1 MKTFSIQ
8 TLGCKVNHYE
18 SEQLAQLLRQ
28 RGLRQTEPA
37 AADLRVINTCSVT
50 TAAASQSR
58 QAVRR
63 VVRLPLLDARAAAQP
78 LSAPSQGAHQH
89 GALGAEGPSTKLI
102 PARRDSTTLRAG
114 PATTLRAGRTDALS
128 SLACGGDL
136 TAVPLT
142 TVLGAAPSTA
152 HSNGT
157 RPRVL
162 VTGCWATS
170 DREAAQNLPGVD
182 AVLGHHHNI
191 ARELDRL
198 LEVWQ
203 GQDSATS
210 PVSQTSEGEQLPG
223 PDKQN
228 DIDGWIKEAGATE
241 SHLTG
246 AIKSSGRLQ
255 VNQIF
260 VEMSQKIPARGPD
273 GAEARC
279 IGTTSLP
286 LLGQRQSGRQRA
298 VLKIQDGCDAHCT
311 YCIIPTLRP
320 SLWSKPLDQVIAE
333 ARALV
338 AAGHVEIVLTGIF
351 LGAYGQATALRRRQQ
366 IGADKY
372 LGKLIESLCTQVH
385 GLRRLRLSSLE
396 PGDLSADLIS
406 ILHSHHQLVPHF
418 HLPLQSGSDLI
429 LRRMNRQYTRDDFQ
443 QMIDRLHQAF
453 DRPALTTDIVVGFPG
468 EDDAEFEETL
478 DMVRRSNFIHV
489 HAFPYSPR
497 PGTAAARWK
506 DQFIYGSQVN
516 ERTERLRAM
525 AEEQSHSFRRSFI
538 NEVVELIVEHDG
550 PQHAH
555 AITRH
560 GRCER
565 YFDVRFEDPV
575 ATPGD
580 ARRVRIAQVTREGTI
595 GEVW

>member
-18 SEQLAQLLRQ
+18 SEQLAQLLRE

-63 VVRLPLLDARAAAQP
+63 VVRLPLLDAPAAAQP

-89 GALGAEGPSTKLI
+89 GAFGA
-102 PARRDSTTLRAG
+102 AG
-114 PATTLRAGRTDALS
+114 QTDARS

-142 TVLGAAPSTA
+142 TVLWVAPSTR
-152 HSNGT
+152 HSNNA

-162 VTGCWATS
+162 VSGCWATS
-170 DREAAQNLPGVD
+170 DREAAQQIPGVD

-203 GQDSATS
+203 RQDSATS
-210 PVSQTSEGEQLPG
+210 PVSQTSQAEQLPG

-241 SHLTG
+241 SHLTR

-260 VEMSQKIPARGPD
+260 VEKSHKNSSD
-273 GAEARC
+273 C
-279 IGTTSLP
+279 IGTTTLP

-320 SLWSKPLDQVIAE
+320 SLWSKPLDHVVDE

-351 LGAYGQATALRRRQQ
+351 LGAYGQTTALRRRQQ
-366 IGADKY
+366 IGADKH
-372 LGKLIESLCTQVH
+372 LGRLVEALCTQVS

-396 PGDLSADLIS
+396 AGDLSDELIA
-406 ILHSHHQLVPHF
+406 IFRAHHQLVPHF

-429 LRRMNRQYTRDDFQ
+429 LRRMNRQYTRDDFL
-443 QMIDRLHQAF
+443 QMIDRLHEAF

-468 EDDAEFEETL
+468 EDDAEFEQTAEV
-478 DMVRRSNFIHV
+478 VRQANFIHV

-497 PGTAAARWK
+497 PGTAAARWS
-506 DQFIYGSQVN
+506 DQFIYGPEVN
-516 ERTERLRAM
+516 ERIERLRQIAQ
-525 AEEQSHSFRRSFI
+525 EQSVAFRQSFL
-538 NEVVELIVEHDG
+538 NEVVEVIVEKDDLK
-550 PQHAH
+550 QA
-555 AITRH
+555 ASTQQATRH

-565 YFDVRFEDPV
+565 YFDVSFNDPT
-575 ATPGD
+575 AIPGD
-580 ARRVRIAQVTREGTI
+580 VRQIQLKQVTLLESRGDLLDSQRNPKHAVPPTEDQTDHDK
-595 GEVW
+595 